1 MATPKQIL
9 KTYYG
14 YPDFRPLQQEI
25 IEQLLIGKD
34 MLVLMPTGG
43 GKSLCFQIP
52 ALILEGVAIVVSPL
66 ISLMKDQVEALQ
78 ANGIPAEALN
88 SSNSESQNLS
98 IRARCQRREVK
109 LLYRSPE
116 RLVADIAWLSQL
128 TISLFAIDE
137 AHCISQWGHDF
148 RPEYTQLGVIHEK
161 FPGIPIIALTATANK
176 TTRID
181 IVRQLHLQDPRI
193 FVSSF
198 DRPNL
203 SLRVR
208 RGETSDGKLRTMLNI
223 ITRHHNESG
232 IIYCLS
238 RKTTETVVDRLR
250 EYGVRV
256 GAYHAGL
263 SNTERDRVQRDFI
276 HDRIDVVVATIA
288 FGMGIDKSNIRF
300 VIHYNLPQSI
310 ENYYQEI
317 GRGGRDGLPTETLLF
332 YNVQDLIRLRWM
344 AMKSEQKEYNL
355 DRLRRMQEYAEARVC
370 RRRILLSYFGEITER
385 NCGNC
390 DVCLAPPSYFDG
402 TVLVQQALSVI
413 ARTKES
419 VGITMVVDILRGVA
433 SHEIVAKGYH
443 LLKTFGVGR
452 EVSERAWQDYL
463 LQMLQLGFVE
473 IAYEENRHLKITAL
487 GKAVLYEGKRVQLA
501 EQSAPKRSVQYE
513 TRSEQLPVFAGQQ
526 RTQRGDTKVE
536 DKALFE
542 RLRELRMQIARA
554 NNWPAFVVMS
564 DVTLHALTTER
575 PETLEAFE
583 NIWGISRRKREAY
596 REQFLTVIN
605 EFSQKRQSNEESTIE
620 KCRKKPFAGPV
631 ESYMA
636 RQKRLYSRAY
646 MPWTQEEESVLSQLY
661 TEGKSSSTM
670 ITALERSRGA
680 IQSRLKKLNLLEESS
695 SEEESVGR

>member
-1 MATPKQIL
+1 M
-9 KTYYG
+9 
-14 YPDFRPLQQEI
+14 
-25 IEQLLIGKD
+25 
-34 MLVLMPTGG
+34 
-43 GKSLCFQIP
+43 
-52 ALILEGVAIVVSPL
+52 
-66 ISLMKDQVEALQ
+66 
-78 ANGIPAEALN
+78 
-88 SSNSESQNLS
+88 
-98 IRARCQRREVK
+98 
-109 LLYRSPE
+109 
-116 RLVADIAWLSQL
+116 

-181 IVRQLHLQDPRI
+181 IIRQLHLQDPRI

-208 RGETSDGKLRTMLNI
+208 RGETSDGKLRAMLNI
-223 ITRHHNESG
+223 ITRHQNESG

-238 RKTTETVVDRLR
+238 RKTTETVAGRLR

-501 EQSAPKRSVQYE
+501 EQSAPKRFMQYE

-526 RTQRGDTKVE
+526 RTQQGDAKVE

-564 DVTLHALTTER
+564 DVTLHALATER

-596 REQFLTVIN
+596 GEQFLTVIN
-605 EFSQKRQSNEESTIE
+605 EFSQKRQSNEEPTIE
-620 KCRKKPFAGPV
+620 KCRMKPFAGPV

-661 TEGKSSSTM
+661 AEGRGASSMVKT
-670 ITALERSRGA
+670 LERSRGA

-695 SEEESVGR
+695 SEDESVDR

>member
-1 MATPKQIL
+1 
-9 KTYYG
+9 
-14 YPDFRPLQQEI
+14 
-25 IEQLLIGKD
+25 
-34 MLVLMPTGG
+34 
-43 GKSLCFQIP
+43 
-52 ALILEGVAIVVSPL
+52 
-66 ISLMKDQVEALQ
+66 
-78 ANGIPAEALN
+78 
-88 SSNSESQNLS
+88 
-98 IRARCQRREVK
+98 
-109 LLYRSPE
+109 
-116 RLVADIAWLSQL
+116 
-128 TISLFAIDE
+128 
-137 AHCISQWGHDF
+137 
-148 RPEYTQLGVIHEK
+148 
-161 FPGIPIIALTATANK
+161 
-176 TTRID
+176 
-181 IVRQLHLQDPRI
+181 
-193 FVSSF
+193 
-198 DRPNL
+198 
-203 SLRVR
+203 
-208 RGETSDGKLRTMLNI
+208 
-223 ITRHHNESG
+223 
-232 IIYCLS
+232 
-238 RKTTETVVDRLR
+238 
-250 EYGVRV
+250 
-256 GAYHAGL
+256 
-263 SNTERDRVQRDFI
+263 
-276 HDRIDVVVATIA
+276 
-288 FGMGIDKSNIRF
+288 MGIDKSNIRF

-501 EQSAPKRSVQYE
+501 EQSAPKRFMQYE
-513 TRSEQLPVFAGQQ
+513 TRSEQLPVFVGQQ
-526 RTQRGDTKVE
+526 RTQQGDAKVE

-564 DVTLHALTTER
+564 DVTLHALATER

-596 REQFLTVIN
+596 GEQFLTVIN
-605 EFSQKRQSNEESTIE
+605 EFSQKRQSNEEPTIE
-620 KCRKKPFAGPV
+620 KCRMKPFAGPV

-661 TEGKSSSTM
+661 AEGRGASSMVKT
-670 ITALERSRGA
+670 LERSRGA

-695 SEEESVGR
+695 SEDESVDR

>member
-1 MATPKQIL
+1 M
-9 KTYYG
+9 
-14 YPDFRPLQQEI
+14 
-25 IEQLLIGKD
+25 
-34 MLVLMPTGG
+34 
-43 GKSLCFQIP
+43 
-52 ALILEGVAIVVSPL
+52 
-66 ISLMKDQVEALQ
+66 
-78 ANGIPAEALN
+78 
-88 SSNSESQNLS
+88 
-98 IRARCQRREVK
+98 
-109 LLYRSPE
+109 
-116 RLVADIAWLSQL
+116 
-128 TISLFAIDE
+128 FAIDE

-181 IVRQLHLQDPRI
+181 IIRQLHLQDPRI

-208 RGETSDGKLRTMLNI
+208 RGETSDGKLRAMLNI
-223 ITRHHNESG
+223 ITRHQNESG

-238 RKTTETVVDRLR
+238 RKTTETVAGRLR

-501 EQSAPKRSVQYE
+501 EQSAPKRFMQYE
-513 TRSEQLPVFAGQQ
+513 TRSEQVPVFVGQQ
-526 RTQRGDTKVE
+526 RTQQGDAKVE

-564 DVTLHALTTER
+564 DVTLHALATER

-596 REQFLTVIN
+596 GEQFLTVIN
-605 EFSQKRQSNEESTIE
+605 EFSQKRQSNEEPTIE
-620 KCRKKPFAGPV
+620 KCRMKPFAGPV

-661 TEGKSSSTM
+661 AEGRGASSMVKT
-670 ITALERSRGA
+670 LERSRGA

-695 SEEESVGR
+695 SEDESVDR